1 MQRTTAIE
9 FYLRTC
15 YGKLGCFCL
24 ILMSELKNISLSVV
38 STVDEYF
45 FTISYSLFV
54 LGVGVKLRLLEN
66 TRVT

>member
-1 MQRTTAIE
+1 
-9 FYLRTC
+9 
-15 YGKLGCFCL
+15 
-24 ILMSELKNISLSVV
+24 MSERKNVSSSVV

-66 TRVT
+66 TRVM

>member
-1 MQRTTAIE
+1 
-9 FYLRTC
+9 
-15 YGKLGCFCL
+15 
-24 ILMSELKNISLSVV
+24 MSEPKNISLSVV